1 MVLQCPDVQDMQ
13 DAVNRVLNFLVIDL
27 SGLWS
32 FDVSTGLVDQSSLEL
47 SMCLWVLDEHY
58 T

>member
-47 SMCLWVLDEHY
+47 SMLDEHY